1 MTGRRMRAKQR
12 ERRNSAVQVNNQEAG
27 LDMVSWEDFL
37 EDTVIRLLP
46 QSRPLPIPQVM
57 FCHRPSIE
65 CPGAALAVR
74 SPHMLR

>member
-12 ERRNSAVQVNNQEAG
+12 EQRNSAVQVNNQEVG
-27 LDMVSWEDFL
+27 IDMVSWEVFL

-46 QSRPLPIPQVM
+46 RFRRLPTPQVM
-57 FCHRPSIE
+57 FCHQPSIG
-65 CPGAALAVR
+65 CPEAALAVR